1 MHIDAQQVKRM
12 REKTGVGMMDCKKA
26 LQESGGDEEKALAYL
41 RERGLAMAAKKAER
55 TASEGIIDSYI
66 HQGDK
71 VGVLLELNCET
82 DFVAKNEEFR
92 ELARNLCLQIAAANP
107 NYLREEDVPA
117 EIVEEEKEFLRRQA
131 VNEGKP
137 ENVIEK
143 IIEGRIKKF
152 YQENCLLQQLYVK
165 DEEKTINDLVIET
178 VARLGENIIIRRFAR
193 FEVGEMVEDS
203 ASSIEENKS

>member
-1 MHIDAQQVKRM
+1 MHIDAQQVKRL

-26 LQESGGDEEKALAYL
+26 LQESEGDEEKALVYL
-41 RERGLAMAAKKAER
+41 RERGLAVAAKKADR

-107 NYLREEDVPA
+107 SYLREEDVPA

-137 ENVIEK
+137 EHVVEK

-165 DEEKTINDLVIET
+165 DEEKTINDLIIDM
-178 VARLGENIIIRRFAR
+178 VARLGENIIVRRFAR

-203 ASSIEENKS
+203 ASGTEENQS